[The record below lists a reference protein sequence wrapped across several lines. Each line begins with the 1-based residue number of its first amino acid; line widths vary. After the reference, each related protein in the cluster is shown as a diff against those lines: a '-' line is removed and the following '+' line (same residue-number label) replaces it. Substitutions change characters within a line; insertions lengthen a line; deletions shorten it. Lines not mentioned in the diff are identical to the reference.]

1 MKGWEKVFDTDKRYQ
16 AEIVKDVLME
26 KGITAVVINK
36 KDSSYLVFGR
46 CEVHVAREDVL
57 RAINMIENDIKFEE
71 I

>member
-26 KGITAVVINK
+26 KGLVAVVIDK
-36 KDSSYLVFGR
+36 KDSFYMVFGR

-57 RAINMIENDIKFEE
+57 RAINMIENDIKFD
-71 I
+71 